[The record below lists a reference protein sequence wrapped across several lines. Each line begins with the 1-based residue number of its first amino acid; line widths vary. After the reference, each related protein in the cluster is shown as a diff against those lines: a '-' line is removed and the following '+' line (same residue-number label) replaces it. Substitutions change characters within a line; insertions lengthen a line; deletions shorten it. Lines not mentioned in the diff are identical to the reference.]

1 MGYKMSYHSKIKI
14 LEETYL
20 NLNTKIDALQK
31 SENSDKEELQKM
43 ISQRTKYL
51 SELSRFRKL
60 QWEEDHERVEFD
72 DDR

>member
-1 MGYKMSYHSKIKI
+1 MSYRSKIKM

-20 NLNTKIDALQK
+20 NLNVKIDTLQ
-31 SENSDKEELQKM
+31 NSKDYNKEELQKM
-43 ISQRTKYL
+43 IGQRTKYL

>member
-1 MGYKMSYHSKIKI
+1 MSYRSKIKM

-20 NLNTKIDALQK
+20 NLNVKIDTLQK
-31 SENSDKEELQKM
+31 SENPNKEELQKM

>member
-1 MGYKMSYHSKIKI
+1 MGCKMSYRSKIKT

-20 NLNTKIDALQK
+20 NLNIKIDAMQRAD
-31 SENSDKEELQKM
+31 NSDKEELQKM

-72 DDR
+72 DER